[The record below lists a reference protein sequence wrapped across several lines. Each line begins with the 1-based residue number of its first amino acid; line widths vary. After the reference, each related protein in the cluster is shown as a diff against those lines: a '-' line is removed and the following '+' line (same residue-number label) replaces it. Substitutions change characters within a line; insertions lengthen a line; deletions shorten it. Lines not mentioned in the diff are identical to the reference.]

1 MNVARAVWR
10 ELIGMFVDDEYLA
23 LAILAVVG
31 VAAALAYWLGPQSQ
45 FVGAALLFGCIGV
58 LRASVMRAVNKR

>member
-10 ELIGMFVDDEYLA
+10 ELTGMFVDDEYLA

-31 VAAALAYWLGPQSQ
+31 AAAALASWLGPQSPI
-45 FVGAALLFGCIGV
+45 VGATLMFGCIGV
-58 LRASVMRAVNKR
+58 LRANVMRAVNKR